1 MKTAVS
7 IPDNIFIAA
16 EKTAKQLKIPR
27 SQLYTKAIEEFIN
40 SHNNEH
46 VTEKLNQVYSTISN
60 RNPEVSNIDIESL
73 REATKND
80 TW

>member
-7 IPDNIFIAA
+7 IPDSIFLAA
-16 EKTAKQLKIPR
+16 EETAKRLNIPR
-27 SQLYTKAIEEFIN
+27 SQLYTRAIEEYI
-40 SHNNEH
+40 SHRSNEY
-46 VTEKLNQVYSTISN
+46 VTEKLNQVYLREADKETDISDI
-60 RNPEVSNIDIESL
+60 NIHSL

>member
-7 IPDNIFIAA
+7 IPDNIFLAA
-16 EKTAKQLKIPR
+16 EETAKRLKIPR
-27 SQLYTKAIEEFIN
+27 SQLYSKAVEEYI
-40 SHNNEH
+40 SHHKNEY
-46 VTEKLNQVYSTISN
+46 VTEKLNAVYSKNPDKETEISDI
-60 RNPEVSNIDIESL
+60 NIYSL

>member
-7 IPDNIFIAA
+7 IPDNIFLAA
-16 EKTAKQLKIPR
+16 EKTAKRLNIPR
-27 SQLYTKAIEEFIN
+27 SQLYSKAVEEYIN
-40 SHNNEH
+40 YHNNEY
-46 VTEKLNQVYSTISN
+46 VIEKLNTVYSKNQDKETKI
-60 RNPEVSNIDIESL
+60 PDINVYSL

>member
-7 IPDNIFIAA
+7 IPDNIFLAA
-16 EKTAKQLKIPR
+16 EKTAKRLNIPR
-27 SQLYTKAIEEFIN
+27 SQLYSKAVEEYIN
-40 SHNNEH
+40 NHNNEY
-46 VTEKLNQVYSTISN
+46 VTEKLNAVYSKNSDKETEIPDIS
-60 RNPEVSNIDIESL
+60 VYSL

>member
-7 IPDNIFIAA
+7 IPDNIFLAA
-16 EKTAKQLKIPR
+16 EKTAKRLNIPR
-27 SQLYTKAIEEFIN
+27 SQLYSKAVEEYIN
-40 SHNNEH
+40 HHNNEY
-46 VTEKLNQVYSTISN
+46 VIEKLNTVYSK
-60 RNPEVSNIDIESL
+60 NPDKETKIPDINVYSL

>member
-1 MKTAVS
+1 MKTAIS

-16 EKTAKQLKIPR
+16 EKTAKKLKIAR
-27 SQLYTKAIEEFIN
+27 SKLYTKALEEYL
-40 SHNNEH
+40 SKHNNQN
-46 VTEKLNQVYSTISN
+46 VLEKLNSVYSKNT
-60 RNPEVSNIDIESL
+60 ETEMSNINIQSL